1 MIIDETNEV
10 LICYLIKQHNCE
22 ITAGVAK
29 KNKED
34 YLLCKKNSK
43 NYYLNESAIKNYKNE
58 RNVKVI
64 FTKNEIEKYFK
75 NVPKHNLKKIHTK
88 YCKRYIRCM
97 RYLLWIR

>member
-10 LICYLIKQHNCE
+10 LIYYLIKQHNCE

-29 KNKED
+29 KIKED

-43 NYYLNESAIKNYKNE
+43 KYYLDESAIKNYKNE

-75 NVPKHNLKKIHTK
+75 NVLKHNLKE
-88 YCKRYIRCM
+88 YILNIVKNTLDVWGTC
-97 RYLLWIR
+97 YG